1 MLVSTYQ
8 NKKIYRHPRRRRK
21 SPGMFLFCRSK
32 PSLTPAYVLTEC
44 AACAH
49 PTVDCSP
56 LPPSGVKLFCVEIQV
71 GIKENIH
78 KTTVT
83 KNAKKGG
90 EGMLAKLSKMSMS
103 FILVLCLL
111 CGQMVYAS
119 ASEVSDP
126 DEWNT
131 IQNRLKE
138 YFLGLDTIDDGA
150 KVDTCYVS
158 KASEYLGMIQ
168 ADGSFADVDYTST
181 TGAANGKAWDPY
193 LALDRMQAIAIAYH
207 KEGNELYGKAEVV
220 EKLNTAIKHW
230 GTANPRS
237 TNWWENQIGVQLR
250 FSRIA
255 LFMKDIMNEEAMNI
269 MLTKLKEKT
278 PVKYGT
284 GQNNLWFDQNYV
296 YHAIITED
304 AVQLKDMVTN
314 YLDYCL
320 LTQLDDTTAEA
331 VQVDNSFYMHGRQFY
346 SNGYGLSM
354 FRDMSFWIYMLR
366 ETQFSLSQEVM
377 DRMAGY
383 MLNGTSWT
391 IRGDIIELYL
401 GYRPYNY
408 DVGYNNY
415 AYAYIDPLKRM
426 VASDKEHAAQYQT
439 VLDNIMNPSV
449 SNGKNGHYYMWRSGY
464 DSHMRDGYGVNIKM
478 DSRNLIGGEWRGS
491 WTGED
496 KGQLIYWTSSAAST
510 ITIDGDE
517 YTNVY
522 AAYDWAHCPGT
533 TTPNRIVQD
542 YSNYGRFTNGTDHTI
557 GATDGTYGST
567 AYLMNKKGTQAAK
580 GYFFFD
586 DEFVA
591 LGAGIKS
598 TETTAIHTTLNQ
610 SEADGVKVDGEAVD
624 LGTDGKDF
632 NARYI
637 YNDKTGYVFLEDTAV
652 KVSNKKQTDAPS
664 LWPREKVEEAAPVFT
679 AYIDH
684 GVKPADASYAYIVVP
699 NKGEADIKSYAEN
712 IPVTVIKNTAD
723 VQAVRHDGLKQTQ
736 INFYKAGSLEYKE
749 GYTIT
754 VDQACSIL
762 IDESKAVRQITAAVN
777 DQDAHKTIN
786 VDLSYDNKKT
796 RTSFVSAAL
805 PYAGQ
810 SMTIAE
816 GEDDR
821 YHASSEKEGHGV
833 KNVVDKNPNTY
844 WESGQSQDRNEEW
857 ISLFTGTE
865 QYINSMDILWGDH
878 FASEYEIY
886 TSQDGVQYEKIYSVS
901 DGKGQK
907 ETVPVGTI
915 CQYVKILMKAGPQAD
930 YQIKEVTL
938 QTSQLLSQNRKT
950 ETSSQSTQAP
960 TFTGNLAVDGDLNT
974 RWASLRNEDDNWIS
988 VDLGAKATIHAIEV
1002 NWESACSDQY
1012 QIEVSDNNT
1021 DWTVVREGLVTDQ
1034 SLKDKFVLNEAAGRY
1049 VKLHS
1054 LKSRLTQYGINIFE
1068 FKVYG
1073 EYTDGEPEEN
1083 VALNKPSSAS
1093 SVFIDAKDGNK
1104 EYSSSLAFDGN
1115 TGSIGGKQ
1123 SRWVSYRR
1131 KEHPDENVDD
1141 QWISV
1146 DLEDSYKISRIV
1158 LNWEGSGGKE
1168 YKVQISDNGEEWTDV
1183 SHVTDGKGGI
1193 VELSF
1198 DEETIARYVKM
1209 QGIEPGGQYGYSLWE
1224 FEVYGRLVN
1233 PPVDTAAL
1241 SAAIEEIRSFRTD
1254 GYTSESIALYEAAI
1268 TEALRVAESVL
1279 NKEDVTQEETDQ
1291 AVENLQ
1297 AAFESAKGSLVTIKE
1312 ALQTELTQG
1321 IEEVQKDVKEESS
1334 YTPESWRVY
1343 QEALAAAEE
1352 ALKGENLTKEEVDR
1366 VLSEL
1371 QKAAEGLAEIT
1382 PGPDTPVDKSD
1393 LSDKMEEIR
1402 NFSTDGYTS
1411 ESIALYE
1418 AAITEALRA
1427 AESVLNKED
1436 AAQEEIAQA
1445 LESLQAAFE
1454 SAKGSLVETKET
1466 LQTELTQGIEEV
1478 QKDVKEESNYTPES
1492 WRVYQEALAAA
1503 EEALKGENLTKEEV
1517 DRVLSELQKAAEGLA
1532 EITPGPGPDN
1542 PNPDKPDPGT
1552 QKPPVQQAVKK
1563 ISLTLKGQNIKNKA
1577 SLNVT
1582 FGKNYTFKA
1591 NAVDQAGKKIS
1602 GITWKSSNKKI
1613 ATVKNGKVTIKK
1625 KSGKTKI
1632 TASVGGKSVTVT
1644 LKASKKPVKVTK
1656 ITIGKYSKT
1665 MKVKKTQ
1672 KLKVTVMQPTAANSK
1687 VVWKSSNKKI
1697 ATVNKSGKVTAKKA
1711 GRVTITA
1718 TAKDGSRKKASAKI
1732 TVKK

>member
-1 MLVSTYQ
+1 
-8 NKKIYRHPRRRRK
+8 
-21 SPGMFLFCRSK
+21 
-32 PSLTPAYVLTEC
+32 
-44 AACAH
+44 
-49 PTVDCSP
+49 
-56 LPPSGVKLFCVEIQV
+56 
-71 GIKENIH
+71 
-78 KTTVT
+78 
-83 KNAKKGG
+83 
-90 EGMLAKLSKMSMS
+90 MLAKLSKMSMS

-158 KASEYLGMIQ
+158 KASDYLGMIQ
-168 ADGSFADVDYTST
+168 DDGSFADVDYTST
-181 TGAANGKAWDPY
+181 TNAANGKGWDPY
-193 LALDRMQAIAIAYH
+193 LALDRLQAIAIAYH
-207 KEGNELYGKAEVV
+207 KAGNELYGKAEAV

-255 LFMKDIMNEEAMNI
+255 LFMKDIMNEEAMTI

-517 YTNVY
+517 YTNVF

-610 SEADGVKVDGEAVD
+610 SEADGVKVDGEALD
-624 LGTDGKDF
+624 LGTDGKEF

-664 LWPREKVEEAAPVFT
+664 LWPQEKIEEAAPVFT

-699 NKGEADIKSYAEN
+699 NKKEADVKSYAEN

-749 GYTIT
+749 GYTVT

-777 DQDAHKTIN
+777 DQDAHKTVN

-796 RTSFVSAAL
+796 RTSFASAAL

-821 YHASSEKEGHGV
+821 YHASSETEGHGV

-907 ETVPVGTI
+907 KTVPVGTI

-988 VDLGAKATIHAIEV
+988 IDLGAKAALHAVEV
-1002 NWESACSDQY
+1002 NWEAACSDQY

-1054 LKSRLTQYGINIFE
+1054 LKSRQVKYGINIFE

-1093 SVFIDAKDGNK
+1093 SVFIDEKDGNK
-1104 EYSSSLAFDGN
+1104 EYTSSLAFDGN
-1115 TGSIGGKQ
+1115 TGSINGKQ

-1146 DLEDSYKISRIV
+1146 DLEDSYKISRVV
-1158 LNWEGSGGKE
+1158 LNWEGNGGKE

-1224 FEVYGRLVN
+1224 FEVYGKLVN
-1233 PPVDTAAL
+1233 PPVDTSAL
-1241 SAAIEEIRSFRTD
+1241 SAAMEEIRSFQTD

-1268 TEALRVAESVL
+1268 TEALRAAESVL
-1279 NKEDVTQEETDQ
+1279 NKEDAAQEEIDQ
-1291 AVENLQ
+1291 AAESLQ
-1297 AAFESAKGSLVTIKE
+1297 AAFESAKGNLVTIRE
-1312 ALQTELTQG
+1312 ALQMELSQG

-1334 YTPESWRVY
+1334 YTPESWRAY

-1352 ALKGENLTKEEVDR
+1352 VLNGADLTKEEVER

-1371 QKAAEGLAEIT
+1371 RKAAEGLAETT

-1411 ESIALYE
+1411 ESVALYEAAITEALRVAESVLNKEDAAQEEIAQALESLQAAFESAKESLVETMPGPDTPVDKSDLSDKIEEIRNFSTDGYTSESVALYE

-1466 LQTELTQGIEEV
+1466 LQTELTEGIEEV
-1478 QKDVKEESNYTPES
+1478 QKDVKEESSYTPES
-1492 WRVYQEALAAA
+1492 WRAYQEALAAA
-1503 EEALKGENLTKEEV
+1503 KEVLNGADLTKEEV
-1517 DRVLSELQKAAEGLA
+1517 ERVLSELRKAAEGLA
-1532 EITPGPGPDN
+1532 EITPGPDPDN

-1552 QKPPVQQAVKK
+1552 QKPPVQQTVKK
-1563 ISLTLKGQNIKNKA
+1563 ISLALKGQNIKNKA
-1577 SLNVT
+1577 SLKVT
-1582 FGKNYTFKA
+1582 FGKSYTFKA

-1625 KSGKTKI
+1625 KAGKAKI

-1665 MKVKKTQ
+1665 MKAKKTQ
-1672 KLKVTVMQPTAANSK
+1672 KLKATVMQPTAANSK

-1711 GRVTITA
+1711 GKVTITA
-1718 TAKDGSRKKASAKI
+1718 TAKDGSKKKASVKI

>member
-1 MLVSTYQ
+1 
-8 NKKIYRHPRRRRK
+8 
-21 SPGMFLFCRSK
+21 
-32 PSLTPAYVLTEC
+32 
-44 AACAH
+44 
-49 PTVDCSP
+49 VDCSP

-71 GIKENIH
+71 GIKENIC

-111 CGQMVYAS
+111 CGQMVCAS
-119 ASEVSDP
+119 ASEASGP

-168 ADGSFADVDYTST
+168 DDGSFADVDYTST

-193 LALDRMQAIAIAYH
+193 LALDRLQALAIAYH

-346 SNGYGLSM
+346 SNGYGLSI

-1168 YKVQISDNGEEWTDV
+1168 YKVQISDNGEEW
-1183 SHVTDGKGGI
+1183 
-1193 VELSF
+1193 
-1198 DEETIARYVKM
+1198 
-1209 QGIEPGGQYGYSLWE
+1209 
-1224 FEVYGRLVN
+1224 
-1233 PPVDTAAL
+1233 
-1241 SAAIEEIRSFRTD
+1241 
-1254 GYTSESIALYEAAI
+1254 
-1268 TEALRVAESVL
+1268 
-1279 NKEDVTQEETDQ
+1279 
-1291 AVENLQ
+1291 
-1297 AAFESAKGSLVTIKE
+1297 
-1312 ALQTELTQG
+1312 
-1321 IEEVQKDVKEESS
+1321 S

-1427 AESVLNKED
+1427 AENVLNKED

-1478 QKDVKEESNYTPES
+1478 QKDVKEESSYTPES
-1492 WRVYQEALAAA
+1492 WKVYQEALAAA